1 MSCLFSLG
9 FFILMSS
16 PRTMN
21 MYCFLTVEESDTLP
35 WNWHLKNTV
44 CWIFFYWT
52 LVLLI
57 QEKPIG
63 NLDTTPE
70 ILGKWS
76 SLFFQTRR
84 NLWEN
89 ENTLL
94 FYSYSFYVFSVDLA
108 SVGWNLYGL
117 LVWWVK
123 RSECWSQ
130 LHNFVESYL
139 IFLCC
144 NFIYCAD

>member
-1 MSCLFSLG
+1 
-9 FFILMSS
+9 MSS

-21 MYCFLTVEESDTLP
+21 RYCFLTVEERDTLP
-35 WNWHLKNTV
+35 WNWRLKNTV

-76 SLFFQTRR
+76 SLFFQIRR

-94 FYSYSFYVFSVDLA
+94 FYSYSFHVFSVDLA

-144 NFIYCAD
+144 NFIYCAMEGSD